1 VGDFVMDPADRGPEE
16 LTHERL
22 LKQEAERMLA
32 EALTDREKVVLE
44 MRFGLGNGHV
54 YPLEK
59 IGERLGLTRER
70 VRQIEATAL
79 RKLRDPG
86 VSNRLRHY
94 LSA

>member
-1 VGDFVMDPADRGPEE
+1 
-16 LTHERL
+16 
-22 LKQEAERMLA
+22 MLQ
-32 EALTDREKVVLE
+32 

-70 VRQIEATAL
+70 VRQIEAQAL
-79 RKLRDPG
+79 RKLREPE

-94 LSA
+94 LSAWTVAGIARRGSLRLRNSGLGLWPGHPQAPRPRLTCPLSA